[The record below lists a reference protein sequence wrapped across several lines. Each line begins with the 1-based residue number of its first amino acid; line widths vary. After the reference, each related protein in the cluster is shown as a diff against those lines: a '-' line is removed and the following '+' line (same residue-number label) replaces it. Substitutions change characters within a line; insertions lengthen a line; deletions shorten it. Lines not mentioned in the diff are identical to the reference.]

1 MTASRSSFDMPA
13 SRTKSFSLLGSVYA
27 GTKAK
32 EFEQCL
38 QSIENQTLAPNQVV
52 VVLDGPVD
60 ADVQKVLHS
69 FSSRLPLRTV
79 VLSNNQ
85 GLGRALRAGLEQ
97 CAHNFVGRFDTDDIC
112 LENRFENQVSFLL
125 SNPDVSVVGSLMRE
139 TYHLGRKSIIC
150 DRSGAPGGV
159 NLRSWAKR
167 RNPLNHPTVVFRKD
181 AISAVGG
188 YVDCPLFEDYFL
200 WARLILANH
209 KIVNLDFVGV
219 ETVVDNDF
227 FSRRGGSAYLKCEIQ
242 FLKKLYTIGFLNLF
256 DLIAWGMIRM
266 PIRVLPVQCR
276 KWLYL
281 KFLRS

>member
-1 MTASRSSFDMPA
+1 MTALRSNFEMPA
-13 SRTKSFSLLGSVYA
+13 SGTQGFSLLGSVYA

-38 QSIENQTLAPNQVV
+38 QSIEDQILAPNQVV

-60 ADVQKVLHS
+60 VDVQKVLHS
-69 FSSRLPLRTV
+69 FSSRLPLHTV
-79 VLSNNQ
+79 ALSDNQ
-85 GLGRALRAGLEQ
+85 GLGRALSAGLEH
-97 CAHNFVGRFDTDDIC
+97 CSHNFVARFDTDDVC
-112 LENRFENQVSFLL
+112 LKNRFENQVSFLL

-139 TYHLGRKSIIC
+139 TYHLGRRIIIC
-150 DRSGAPGGV
+150 DRSGAPSGV
-159 NLRSWAKR
+159 NLRSWARR
-167 RNPLNHPTVVFRKD
+167 RNPLNHPTVVFRKE

-209 KIVNLDFVGV
+209 KIVNLNFVGV

-227 FSRRGGSAYLKCEIQ
+227 FSRRGGLKYLKCEIK
-242 FLKKLYTIGFLNLF
+242 FLRKLYAIEFLNLF
-256 DLIAWGMIRM
+256 DLIAWGILRM
-266 PIRVLPVQCR
+266 PARLLPVQCR

>member
-1 MTASRSSFDMPA
+1 MTVLRPNLEMPA
-13 SRTKSFSLLGSVYA
+13 SGTKGFSLLGSVYA

-38 QSIENQTLAPNQVV
+38 KSIENQILAPNQVV

-69 FSSRLPLRTV
+69 FSSRLPLHTV
-79 VLSNNQ
+79 ALSDNQ
-85 GLGRALRAGLEQ
+85 GLGKALSAGLKQ
-97 CAHNFVGRFDTDDIC
+97 CTHNFVARFDTDDVC

-125 SNPDVSVVGSLMRE
+125 LNPDVSVVGSLMRE
-139 TYHLGRKSIIC
+139 TYHLGKKSIIC
-150 DRSGAPGGV
+150 DRSGAAGSV
-159 NLRSWAKR
+159 NLRTWARR
-167 RNPLNHPTVVFRKD
+167 RNPLNHPTVVFRKE
-181 AISAVGG
+181 AINAVGG

-209 KIVNLDFVGV
+209 KIVNLNFVGV

-227 FSRRGGSAYLKCEIQ
+227 FSRRGGLKYLKCEIQ
-242 FLKKLYTIGFLNLF
+242 FLRKLYAIGFLNLF
-256 DLIAWGMIRM
+256 DLIVWGIIRM
-266 PIRVLPVQCR
+266 PARLLPVQCR

>member
-1 MTASRSSFDMPA
+1 MTVLRSNFEMPA
-13 SRTKSFSLLGSVYA
+13 SGTQGFSLLGSVYA

-38 QSIENQTLAPNQVV
+38 KSIENQILAPNQIV

-69 FSSRLPLRTV
+69 FSSRLPLHTV
-79 VLSNNQ
+79 PLSDNQ
-85 GLGRALRAGLEQ
+85 GLGRALSAGLEQ
-97 CAHNFVGRFDTDDIC
+97 CTHNFVARFDTDDVC

-125 SNPDVSVVGSLMRE
+125 LNPDVSVVGSLMRE
-139 TYHLGRKSIIC
+139 TYHLGKKSIIC
-150 DRSGAPGGV
+150 DRSGAAVGV
-159 NLRSWAKR
+159 NLRTWARR
-167 RNPLNHPTVVFRKD
+167 RNPLNHPTVVFRKE

-209 KIVNLDFVGV
+209 KIVNLNFVGV

-227 FSRRGGSAYLKCEIQ
+227 FSRRGGLKYLKCEIQ
-242 FLKKLYTIGFLNLF
+242 FLRKLYAIGFLNLF
-256 DLIAWGMIRM
+256 DLIAWGIIRM
-266 PIRVLPVQCR
+266 PTRLLPVQCR